1 MKSAISKQEPPI
13 ENIKY
18 LNVEYNYLKPKIQ
31 IATQKTV
38 LSHYEQESII
48 TLLKKQ
54 DTVAIEQLYDI
65 YGAALYGAALRIVC
79 SKELAEQVLQDT
91 FLKVWHYGV
100 QYDESKGRLFTWL
113 LKITRNTAIDAT
125 RNSHFHNS
133 KKTDFIDSLNES
145 SGGDCI
151 NPDTLG
157 LREIVDK
164 MEYKYRVIID
174 LVYFNQYTHQEA
186 ADVTGLPI
194 GTVKTRVRFAIT
206 ELKKVFKF

>member
-31 IATQKTV
+31 IATQKIV

-54 DTVAIEQLYDI
+54 DTVAVEQLYDI

-91 FLKVWHYGV
+91 FLKVWYFGA
-100 QYDESKGRLFTWL
+100 QYDASKGRLFTWL

-157 LREIVDK
+157 LQEIVDK
-164 MEYKYRVIID
+164 MDEKYKIIID
-174 LVYFNQYTHQEA
+174 LIYFNQYTHQEA
-186 ADVTGLPI
+186 AEAIGIPL
-194 GTVKTRVRFAIT
+194 GTVKTRVRFAIL
-206 ELKKVFKF
+206 ELKKEFE